1 MSDRRLWNLGE
12 TRHNGFKKEKKAQ
25 IPTFQGVTL
34 LCRQRISVCRLLFF
48 KQTLYVAMTLQG
60 AYLVEGG
67 FVATVES
74 CFRMNGSEVGCWGE
88 GRGKSPV
95 PGTDAP
101 RQ

>member
-48 KQTLYVAMTLQG
+48 KQTLYVVMTLQG
-60 AYLVEGG
+60 ADLVEGG

-74 CFRMNGSEVGCWGE
+74 CFRMNGG
-88 GRGKSPV
+88 
-95 PGTDAP
+95 
-101 RQ
+101 